1 MELNELGWVCMEY
14 GLWTVVMRLHWI
26 RFLWLSLLSA
36 FCEKPK
42 IHWKC
47 IATKVL
53 ALYYFIFRSIFSL
66 YFFSVEFRRIT
77 IFQNDNKVKE
87 EIEIIVYF
95 TCVSP
100 LLLLLFFLFLF
111 VCFNVCICF
120 VLLFYVCAS
129 VSRMSHQNGLLLVV
143 VSLPINI
150 NNWLWHCALGSV
162 SCATHF
168 LCTVGIFLLSWM
180 SHFSFVVCF

>member
-100 LLLLLFFLFLF
+100 LLLLLFFCFYLF
-111 VCFNVCICF
+111 VLMFAF
-120 VLLFYVCAS
+120 VLCFYFMCECVAYVPS
-129 VSRMSHQNGLLLVV
+129 KWVV
-143 VSLPINI
+143 VGCCFSSYKYKQL
-150 NNWLWHCALGSV
+150 AM
-162 SCATHF
+162 A
-168 LCTVGIFLLSWM
+168 LCTW
-180 SHFSFVVCF
+180 FS